1 MSSSWLHLDRDEQ
14 LINIWSLFDEV
25 AQMIGPHKFK
35 REKLMK
41 QDDTLDVWL
50 FQFQIFLFFAV
61 VSPFLI
67 LHASTKKWPV
77 WETNLM
83 NNRSKLYTFQGQRY
97 RWRESGW
104 SRARTAMFR
113 TKQGGWKCNNTT
125 GSFKVSLRIKS
136 YW

>member
-1 MSSSWLHLDRDEQ
+1 MSSPWLHLDRDEQ

-41 QDDTLDVWL
+41 QDDTLNVCL
-50 FQFQIFLFFAV
+50 FQFQIILYFAV

-67 LHASTKKWPV
+67 LHASAEKWPV
-77 WETNLM
+77 WKTILM
-83 NNRSKLYTFQGQRY
+83 NNRSKLYIVQGQRY
-97 RWRESGW
+97 RWKESGW
-104 SRARTAMFR
+104 SRARTAKFR
-113 TKQGGWKCNNTT
+113 TIHGGWKCNKTT
-125 GSFKVSLRIKS
+125 GICNASLRIKC